1 MKPNKIEEQELVARQ
16 EIDETEPECLAIS
29 VPEAGASVGLGRSAS
44 YEAAKRGD
52 IPTIPFGGRL
62 LVPREK
68 FRRKFE

>member
-1 MKPNKIEEQELVARQ
+1 MDLNKIEEQGLTASQDKEGS
-16 EIDETEPECLAIS
+16 EPERLAIS

-52 IPTIPFGGRL
+52 IPTFRFGGRL
-62 LVPREK
+62 LVPIKK